1 MSETNDSGESGGW
14 FSRLKRGLS
23 KTSEKLTTGI
33 KQLFTHKKLDDETL
47 DGLEELLIGADLGP
61 SAAAQA
67 VAALRKS
74 RFGSDITEEEIR
86 AFLADHIAAVLKPYA
101 ARFQIGSHT
110 PHVILVVGVNGV
122 GKTTTIG
129 KLAKSFADEGKR
141 VVMGAGDTFR
151 AAAVEQLQI
160 WGRRTGTPVVAKE
173 QGADSAAVAYEAIML
188 AKEQGADVVL
198 IDTAGRLHT
207 KSNLMD
213 ELKKIVRVIQK
224 ADPSAPHDV
233 VLVLDGTTGQNA
245 HSQLDVFRT
254 MAPLTGLVVTKLDG
268 TAKGGVVVALAEKFK
283 LPIYA
288 IGVGET
294 AEDLRPFA
302 AEDFARFLV
311 GAGSLK

>member
-1 MSETNDSGESGGW
+1 
-14 FSRLKRGLS
+14 
-23 KTSEKLTTGI
+23 
-33 KQLFTHKKLDDETL
+33 
-47 DGLEELLIGADLGP
+47 
-61 SAAAQA
+61 
-67 VAALRKS
+67 
-74 RFGSDITEEEIR
+74 
-86 AFLADHIAAVLKPYA
+86 LKPYA
-101 ARFQIGSHT
+101 ARFSIGAHR

-129 KLAKSFADEGKR
+129 KLAKSFRDEGRR
-141 VVMGAGDTFR
+141 VVLGAGDTFR

-160 WGRRTGTPVVAKE
+160 WGRRTDTPVVAKD
-173 QGADSAAVAYEAIML
+173 QGADSAAVAYEAVAL
-188 AKEQGADVVL
+188 AREQNADVVL

-245 HSQLDVFRT
+245 HQQLEVFRT
-254 MAPLTGLVVTKLDG
+254 MAPISGLIVTKLDG

-294 AEDLRPFA
+294 AEDLKPFA
-302 AEDFARFLV
+302 AEDFARSLV
-311 GAGSLK
+311 GTASLK